1 MTDAIAFD
9 VERGLCIQM
18 AAKFHL
24 KTIAIAPVVAYWSL
38 CWLFIELNNRL
49 VNSPMGAIIPRYMP
63 DYIINGSH
71 STNGGGV
78 QT

>member
-9 VERGLCIQM
+9 VERGLCI
-18 AAKFHL
+18 HL
-24 KTIAIAPVVAYWSL
+24 KTIAIAPVIAYWSL

-49 VNSPMGAIIPRYMP
+49 VNSPMSAIIPRYMP
-63 DYIINGSH
+63 DYIINGSP